1 MENSILS
8 ADNYLSL
15 ILQIPNL
22 TPITL
27 LSTLFLLMA
36 RLLPI
41 MVLAPFFG
49 TKMVPMAIRVMF
61 SLSLAFIL
69 LPPSLLSLKR
79 ELTFDLVFAGL
90 ALKELLIGFILGFLA
105 AAPFYIAQ
113 SSGSLIDHIR
123 GSSSLQMTE
132 PTTNIQTGPVGLFY
146 NYVLI
151 ATFYFIGGPLYF
163 IDALAR
169 SLQLIPID
177 QLISPSFFSLN
188 ISFWKVMTH
197 LIDQIVTISIQ
208 LGAPSIIGILMGEMF
223 LGITN
228 RLAPQ
233 VQIVFLGISLKSWI
247 GLGLLAVAWYFVM
260 TQLSKESLSWLQV
273 IEKTIREAAPA
284 TL

>member
-1 MENSILS
+1 METPISIT
-8 ADNYLSL
+8 DDYLSL
-15 ILQIPNL
+15 LLHIHHLSPM
-22 TPITL
+22 TL
-27 LSTLFLLMA
+27 LSSLFLVMS

-49 TKMVPMAIRVMF
+49 AKMVPASVRVMF
-61 SLSLAFIL
+61 SIAIAAIL
-69 LPPSLLSLKR
+69 LPSTLLSLHR
-79 ELTFDLVFAGL
+79 ELPFDMVFVGF

-123 GSSSLQMTE
+123 GSSSLQVTE
-132 PTTNIQTGPVGLFY
+132 PTTNTQTGAVGIFY

-151 ATFYFIGGPLYF
+151 ATFFFIGGPLIF
-163 IDALAR
+163 LEAVAR
-169 SLQLIPID
+169 SFQLIPID
-177 QLISPSFFSLN
+177 QIINPAFFSLN
-188 ISFWKVMTH
+188 ISFWKVILH
-197 LIDQIVTISIQ
+197 LIDQIIAISIQ

-247 GLGLLAVAWYFVM
+247 GLGLLALAWYFVM
-260 TQLSKESLSWLQV
+260 TQLSKESMSWLQ
-273 IEKTIREAAPA
+273 IIDKTIREAAPV